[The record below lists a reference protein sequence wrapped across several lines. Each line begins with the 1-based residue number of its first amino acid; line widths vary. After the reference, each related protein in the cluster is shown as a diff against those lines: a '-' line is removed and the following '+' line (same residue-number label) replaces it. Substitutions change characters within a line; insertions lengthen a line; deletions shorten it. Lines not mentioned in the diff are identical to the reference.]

1 MVKAKLYDLNN
12 KKDVYLMMMNHRNQ
26 IQDVNGM
33 ASDSPYK
40 RLQEAR
46 DQIILE
52 HLEREDAAAAARKR
66 AEEDAALE
74 EEAADNYTISFTYN
88 VKGGSK

>member
-1 MVKAKLYDLNN
+1 
-12 KKDVYLMMMNHRNQ
+12 
-26 IQDVNGM
+26 M

-46 DQIILE
+46 DKIILE
-52 HLEREDAAAAARKR
+52 YYERKEAAAAARKR
-66 AEEDAALE
+66 AKEDADLE
-74 EEAADNYTISFTYN
+74 KEAADNYTISFTYN

>member
-1 MVKAKLYDLNN
+1 
-12 KKDVYLMMMNHRNQ
+12 
-26 IQDVNGM
+26 M

-46 DQIILE
+46 DKIILE
-52 HLEREDAAAAARKR
+52 YYERKEAAAVARKR
-66 AEEDAALE
+66 AKEDADLE
-74 EEAADNYTISFTYN
+74 KEAADNYKISFTYN

>member
-1 MVKAKLYDLNN
+1 
-12 KKDVYLMMMNHRNQ
+12 
-26 IQDVNGM
+26 M

-46 DQIILE
+46 DKIILE
-52 HLEREDAAAAARKR
+52 YYERKEAAAAARQR
-66 AEEDAALE
+66 AKEDADLE
-74 EEAADNYTISFTYN
+74 KEAADNYTISFTYN

>member
-1 MVKAKLYDLNN
+1 MLNPKLYDLNN
-12 KKDVYLMMMNHRNQ
+12 PKEVMMMMIDHRNQ
-26 IQDVNGM
+26 LQDVNGM

-46 DQIILE
+46 DKIILE
-52 HLEREDAAAAARKR
+52 YYERKEAAAAARKR
-66 AEEDAALE
+66 AKEDADLE
-74 EEAADNYTISFTYN
+74 KEAADNYKISFTYN